1 MAFPLTATSMPYPAA
16 TDSPLRASLPA
27 DDAYRRHWGPITVRI
42 VWDLVALGIKPRPQ
56 LVREVREHAL
66 LHLGPLAD
74 TVEAEDIASSA
85 LIDWL
90 KRRDGTYQALP
101 RTDVQDIL
109 PDPRWRLAVL
119 DGCEPLHEAVFGL
132 AYGDGLPMDDVVR
145 RVGVEAAWVRASQE
159 ALRAIAR
166 AVVAEDG
173 VSTEG
178 WTDAHVDAL
187 LARIANTA
195 GSACPGPEGLLTD
208 MGRAHAERCP
218 RCNRAH
224 RLMAGGFLSPNALFA
239 PEEGPALAAESM
251 SLLCVQ
257 VHPDAR
263 RYLRA
268 VVKQFDEHVRVV
280 KGEFLLVNARAVP
293 DLDDRLAALTE
304 RGMPK
309 AEHLRGV
316 LTETRALWGRQ
327 AIIGPGALRILDAVQ
342 STEWGQVRGGRP
354 LPDVIPRST
363 APLRWYGSLVLA
375 VLIATMAGLYA
386 WTHRAPPPVFPIAA
400 SRTSDEV
407 VFDTDDAA
415 YVDVVGVD
423 GRVGSALFHSAAPA
437 DKGAIATG
445 DGRYAVPTEADYV
458 VVVTAD
464 RPIDNVV
471 GLAALA
477 DNPRRLAAAVREAV
491 PFADVTV
498 LSRPVPLRIGPFLIP
513 PELQPWR

>member
-1 MAFPLTATSMPYPAA
+1 MALPLASPSMSFPSAP
-16 TDSPLRASLPA
+16 DSPLRASLPA
-27 DDAYRRHWGPITVRI
+27 EDAYRRHWGPVTVRL
-42 VWDLVALGIKPRPQ
+42 VWDLVGLGIKPRPQ

-74 TVEAEDIASSA
+74 TVEAEDTASSA

-90 KRRDGTYQALP
+90 KRRDGVYQALP

-132 AYGDGLPMDDVVR
+132 AYADGLPMDEVVR

-159 ALRAIAR
+159 ALRAIGR

-208 MGRAHAERCP
+208 MGRAHAEHCP
-218 RCNRAH
+218 RCSRAH

-239 PEEGPALAAESM
+239 PEDGPALAAESTP
-251 SLLCVQ
+251 LLCLQ

-263 RYLRA
+263 RYLR
-268 VVKQFDEHVRVV
+268 VVVRQFDEHVRVV
-280 KGEFLLVNARAVP
+280 RGEFLLINARAVP
-293 DLDDRLAALTE
+293 DMDERLAALTE
-304 RGMPK
+304 RGMPRV
-309 AEHLRGV
+309 EHLRGV
-316 LTETRALWGRQ
+316 LTDARALWGRQ
-327 AIIGPGALRILDAVQ
+327 AVIGPGALRVLDAVQ
-342 STEWGQVRGGRP
+342 NAEWGTVRGLRP

-363 APLRWYGSLVLA
+363 APLRWYGSLVLS
-375 VLIATMAGLYA
+375 VLVATTAGLYA
-386 WTHRAPPPVFPIAA
+386 WTHRAPPPIYPVTVA
-400 SRTSDEV
+400 RTAEQV
-407 VFDTDDAA
+407 VLDADDAA
-415 YVDVVGVD
+415 YIDVVGVD
-423 GRVGSALFHSAAPA
+423 GRVGASLFHSATPA

-445 DGRYAVPTEADYV
+445 DGRYAVSSDADYV
-458 VVVTAD
+458 VVVSAD
-464 RPIDNVV
+464 QPIDNVV

-477 DNPRRLAAAVREAV
+477 DNPRRLAAAVRESV
-491 PFADVTV
+491 PAADVRV
-498 LSRPVPLRIGPFLIP
+498 LVRPQSIRIGPFLIP